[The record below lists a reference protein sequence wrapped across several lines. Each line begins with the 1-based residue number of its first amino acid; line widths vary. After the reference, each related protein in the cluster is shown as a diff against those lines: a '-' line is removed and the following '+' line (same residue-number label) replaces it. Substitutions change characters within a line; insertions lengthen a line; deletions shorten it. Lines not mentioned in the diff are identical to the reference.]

1 MCDLHEVRPTFC
13 LVAAAS
19 AAVLAGC
26 SGSPDTEAGRLCSA
40 GQVKARDASIT
51 TVASAHVGPQV
62 KDQPRD
68 PRFADYSDADRLA
81 YCLVKG
87 GSVYAVMERDHRKFL
102 MWEQN
107 GDDRLTPPI

>member
-1 MCDLHEVRPTFC
+1 VRPTFC

-51 TVASAHVGPQV
+51 TVASAHYGPEV
-62 KDQPRD
+62 KGQPRD
-68 PRFADYSDADRLA
+68 PRFAGYGDADRLA
-81 YCLVKG
+81 VCLAKG
-87 GSVYAVMERDHRKFL
+87 GSVYAVMERDHRRFL
-102 MWEQN
+102 LWEQDTDN
-107 GDDRLTPPI
+107 RLTPPI